1 MGIQT
6 EQIKE
11 TDNEH
16 EIIASE
22 NDAKETNND
31 TRDYENENK
40 ENESAGKEVWLTKPD
55 TKSERMDDETLR
67 TLFCEV
73 EAIVNSRPLTPVS
86 DSPDDLSPLTPNNAL
101 GMETGVIV
109 PPPGIFQRE
118 DIYLRKRW

>member
-1 MGIQT
+1 MEIQT

-40 ENESAGKEVWLTKPD
+40 ENEFAGKDVLLAKPD
-55 TKSERMDDETLR
+55 TKSERMDDEILR
-67 TLFCEV
+67 MLFCKV
-73 EAIVNSRPLTPVS
+73 EAIVNSHPLTLVS
-86 DSPDDLSPLTPNNAL
+86 DSPDDLSPLTPNNGL

-118 DIYLRKRW
+118 DIYLRK